1 MTVKILQRVFP
12 LEGHFGNLIFH
23 QKIQKVFGRP
33 FCKIVFYVFFFF
45 MIENKTVQSKNNN
58 NNKRLLD
65 VLRL

>member
-23 QKIQKVFGRP
+23 QKIQNVFGRP
-33 FCKIVFYVFFFF
+33 FCKIVFYVFFFI
-45 MIENKTVQSKNNN
+45 MENKTVQSKNNN

>member
-33 FCKIVFYVFFFF
+33 FCKIVFYVFFFHDGKQ
-45 MIENKTVQSKNNN
+45 NSTK
-58 NNKRLLD
+58 
-65 VLRL
+65 

>member
-33 FCKIVFYVFFFF
+33 FCKIVFYVFFF
-45 MIENKTVQSKNNN
+45 MMENKTVQSKNNN

>member
-33 FCKIVFYVFFFF
+33 FCKIVFYVFFFT
-45 MIENKTVQSKNNN
+45 MENKTVQSKNNN